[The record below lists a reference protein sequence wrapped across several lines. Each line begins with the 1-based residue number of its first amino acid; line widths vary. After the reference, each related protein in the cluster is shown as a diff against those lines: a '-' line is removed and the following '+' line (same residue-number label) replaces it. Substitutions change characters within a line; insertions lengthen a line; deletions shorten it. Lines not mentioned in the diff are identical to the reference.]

1 MEEKAR
7 HKLDRTISL
16 MTHALLQASLEGFIR
31 RLESLNRM
39 LWDGNDLRLTTTE
52 LRTIQSVEKA
62 IERLSRAFERAASR
76 L

>member
-1 MEEKAR
+1 
-7 HKLDRTISL
+7 
-16 MTHALLQASLEGFIR
+16 MTQEQKQIEASLERFIE

-39 LWDGNDLRLTTTE
+39 FEYGIDLRLTTTE
-52 LRTIQSVEKA
+52 LRTIESVEKA